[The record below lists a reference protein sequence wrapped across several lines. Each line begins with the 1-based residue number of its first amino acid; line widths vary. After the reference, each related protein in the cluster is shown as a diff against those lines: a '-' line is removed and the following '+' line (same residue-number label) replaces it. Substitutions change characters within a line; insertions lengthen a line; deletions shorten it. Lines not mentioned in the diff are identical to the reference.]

1 MTDLPNYYAILPAS
15 VRYHPD
21 LSAGAKLLY
30 GEITALT
37 SKYGDCW
44 ATNSYFANLYKVTER
59 AVQGWLSLLVNCG
72 FITVTVNKDEGNT
85 RLIRLSYPNEENFVP
100 PCEKNFVPPRED
112 FFTQNNTRENNT
124 RIPTPKVPSP
134 EPVSSSSTPVADGFE
149 SVWVAY
155 EPVTP
160 SWGERSKAPSK
171 GSKAMARKAYCNLV
185 KKSGYTADNILEA
198 TKRYVATCRADDRP
212 TQNVSTFLGSKKGIG
227 DKEYFRELLGST
239 IGDELPEPTNPT
251 PLTQVQYSS
260 EMTADE
266 VIEVFNK
273 AIPSWSASN
282 PRYLSQVREITN
294 VARDTTKA
302 NYHQKSLQMAL
313 ELAKAIFRYKDS
325 THVRNSLVD
334 PLFWLSHRG
343 VMTEE
348 LLWAKKSGW
357 LYLGYQLGRL
367 AEKQ

>member
-1 MTDLPNYYAILPAS
+1 MTDIPNYYAILPAS

-21 LSAGAKLLY
+21 LQPGAKLLY
-30 GEITALT
+30 GEITALA

-44 ATNSYFANLYKVTER
+44 ATNSYFSNLYGVDDRTIR
-59 AVQGWLSLLVNCG
+59 RWVNSLVAAG
-72 FITVTVNKDEGNT
+72 FITAS
-85 RLIRLSYPNEENFVP
+85 LEENSTRRITMTPDKNVLPTPDKIVTTP
-100 PCEKNFVPPRED
+100 PDKNVRH
-112 FFTQNNTRENNT
+112 NNTRENNT

-171 GSKAMARKAYCNLV
+171 GSKAMARKAYSNLV

-227 DKEYFRELLGST
+227 DKDYFLELLGST
-239 IGDELPEPTNPT
+239 IGNELPEPTNPT
-251 PLTQVQYSS
+251 PLTQAQYSS

-282 PRYLSQVREITN
+282 PGYLSQVREITN